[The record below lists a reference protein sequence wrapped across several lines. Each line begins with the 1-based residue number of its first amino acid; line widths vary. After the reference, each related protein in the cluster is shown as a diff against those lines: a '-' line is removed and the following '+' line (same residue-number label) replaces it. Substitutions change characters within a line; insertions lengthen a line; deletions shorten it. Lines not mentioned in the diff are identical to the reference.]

1 MRQYSLLVA
10 PTTTRRDGLT
20 AKIPND
26 DDEEEANQAGM
37 ASAFRE
43 LEALD
48 SLDDDDKSVPKKG
61 ASSIKGID
69 DLEDVKQ
76 LKNMKA
82 TPEAEVKL
90 YKDMMNESEKEDVEL
105 YVDIM
110 TDMGGTTPKPKK
122 KQTLKIQD
130 EQVEL
135 LDSLERSP
143 EDLNVFMNQ
152 ALQEALKEAKSKTPE
167 ELASIDP
174 LDDEDMMD
182 EIRNVFDRAN
192 DELLASLEDIRKEQ
206 AELAK
211 MSAQQNAASRME
223 LEAENEKRMQVAQ
236 ESMENMLKKVNE
248 ETLEVEKAVRDLKA
262 AHEELGQDP
271 LYKLK
276 SGGIVKQASL
286 VGTALF
292 SVRAVTELAA
302 MAGPNGEAHTLPAL
316 IQGVIAFVCAAYF
329 FLF

>member
-1 MRQYSLLVA
+1 MRHREEGFDFLREGPAGAWRESSRSTWNVITSSSTSSPFCSSCNQQGYSQKEETMATNLLFLLLPLTTSAFVLPSCSSMRQYSLLVA

-61 ASSIKGID
+61 GSSVKGID

-206 AELAK
+206 VRFYITVCVTIECAEFI
-211 MSAQQNAASRME
+211 S
-223 LEAENEKRMQVAQ
+223 
-236 ESMENMLKKVNE
+236 
-248 ETLEVEKAVRDLKA
+248 
-262 AHEELGQDP
+262 
-271 LYKLK
+271 
-276 SGGIVKQASL
+276 
-286 VGTALF
+286 
-292 SVRAVTELAA
+292 
-302 MAGPNGEAHTLPAL
+302 
-316 IQGVIAFVCAAYF
+316 
-329 FLF
+329 

>member
-1 MRQYSLLVA
+1 MRQYSSLVA

-61 ASSIKGID
+61 GSSVKGID

-206 AELAK
+206 VRFYITVCVTIECAEFI
-211 MSAQQNAASRME
+211 S
-223 LEAENEKRMQVAQ
+223 
-236 ESMENMLKKVNE
+236 
-248 ETLEVEKAVRDLKA
+248 
-262 AHEELGQDP
+262 
-271 LYKLK
+271 
-276 SGGIVKQASL
+276 
-286 VGTALF
+286 
-292 SVRAVTELAA
+292 
-302 MAGPNGEAHTLPAL
+302 
-316 IQGVIAFVCAAYF
+316 
-329 FLF
+329 